1 MAKLE
6 DLNLRDDEPV
16 RTVPSTGTDPRTE
29 RWYQFSEAI
38 DDLLAS
44 GRYTW
49 AEDTLRSIQE
59 TVQQTE
65 RVTEGQERAVR
76 NIEQARQRT
85 PRGRSRRYY

>member
-1 MAKLE
+1 MS
-6 DLNLRDDEPV
+6 DDPLPDPVQV
-16 RTVPSTGTDPRTE
+16 RTRTGTQDPRGSA
-29 RWYQFSEAI
+29 WYAFVESI

-59 TVQQTE
+59 TVQKTG

-85 PRGRSRRYY
+85 PRGGSRRYY